1 MSATRTIDIAQLRS
15 RFPAADQFLYLDA
28 AHQTPLSLTVRA
40 GLDAFYDQA
49 LHTAGP
55 KTHWLTSVEEVR
67 ARLAG
72 FLGASPREIAFTKNT
87 SEGLNI
93 AAHGLR
99 WEPGDNAL
107 LLEGDHP
114 NLLYACLGLRAKGLE
129 VRLVPQDGG
138 PGKKWADADTFA
150 PYVDARTRAIALS
163 HVMFHSGQRNDVAAV
178 ARLAKRHGAEVV
190 VDAMQS
196 LGVLDVDARELGV
209 TALAAGCHKG
219 LLVPQGLGLLFT
231 PYDAER
237 LPPTYTALAGM
248 ADTDEDLVIGTEQV
262 KLRPDAQRFEIG
274 NFNLP
279 AIHALGAALDLF
291 EEVGVRRVEEHV
303 LDLGDR
309 LIEHLDALGIP
320 LVGPRERERRSHI
333 YALALQAP
341 GWPEFL
347 ASENVRVSSVRD
359 GIRVSFGLYN
369 SSDDVDLLA
378 GILRRGLDKL
388 SHRAA

>member
-1 MSATRTIDIAQLRS
+1 MDIAKLRS
-15 RFPAADQFLYLDA
+15 QFPAAEQFLYLDA
-28 AHQTPLSLTVRA
+28 AHQTPLSLPVRA
-40 GLDAFYDQA
+40 ALDAFYDQA
-49 LHTAGP
+49 LNTAGP
-55 KTHWLTSVEEVR
+55 KKHWLTHVEEVR

-72 FLGASPREIAFTKNT
+72 FLGAEPREIAFTKNT

-99 WEPGDNAL
+99 WEPGDNVL

-114 NLLYACLGLRAKGLE
+114 NLVYAWLGLRAKGLE
-129 VRLVPQDGG
+129 VRPVPQDGG

-150 PYVDARTRAIALS
+150 PYIDSRTRAVSLS
-163 HVMFHSGQRNDVAAV
+163 HVMFHSGQRNDVAGIAK
-178 ARLAKRHGAEVV
+178 LAKQHGAEVV

-196 LGVLDVDARELGV
+196 LGVLDLDVRALGV
-209 TALAAGCHKG
+209 SALAAGCHKG

-231 PYDAER
+231 PNDAER
-237 LPPTYTALAGM
+237 LSPTYTALAGM
-248 ADTDEDLVIGTEQV
+248 ADTNENLAVGTGQV

-291 EEVGVRRVEEHV
+291 EEVGVRSVEEHV

-309 LIEHLDALGIP
+309 LIQHLDALGIR
-320 LVGPRERERRSHI
+320 LAGPVERERRSHI
-333 YALALQAP
+333 YVLDLRAP

-347 ASENVRVSSVRD
+347 ASEKVRVSSVRD

-369 SSDDVDLLA
+369 NAEDVDRLA
-378 GILRRGLDKL
+378 GILRRGLTKL
-388 SHRAA
+388 SDQAA